1 MTPCSLRSSMVRR
14 LGPLALTAVIF
25 WSVPLAAHD
34 MWIEPATFAPEVGQ
48 VMSVRLRVGQDLLG
62 DPLLLDPSLVNQ
74 FVVQDAAGVK
84 PVVRRDGGD
93 PAGLLRVASPG
104 LLVIGYRS
112 NPSPLESTADK
123 FNQYL
128 KEEGLDAVLAMR
140 ASRNETGAAAHE
152 LFSRHA
158 KSLVFSGAPAEA
170 PGDRPLGFTL
180 ELVAERNPYA
190 LGPGQDLPVRLL
202 YENRPLAGALVVAMN
217 RANPAEKLSART
229 DKDGRV
235 RFKVR
240 PGSPSSSRGAGG
252 MWLIKAVHMVPAPAG
267 TRAEWASFW
276 ASLTF
281 EMRNTAVTASSSR
294 AQD

>member
-1 MTPCSLRSSMVRR
+1 MMPLSLSSSMLRR
-14 LGPLALTAVIF
+14 LGLLVLTAVILG
-25 WSVPLAAHD
+25 SVPIAAHD
-34 MWIEPATFAPEVGQ
+34 MWIEPATFAPDVGQ
-48 VMSVRLRVGQDLLG
+48 VVSLRLRVGQDLLG
-62 DPLLLDPSLVNQ
+62 DPLRLDPSLVNQ
-74 FVVQDAAGVK
+74 FVVRDADGLR

-112 NPSPLESTADK
+112 NPSAIEMAADK
-123 FNQYL
+123 FNQYV
-128 KEEGLDAVLAMR
+128 KEEGLEAVLAMR
-140 ASRNETGAAAHE
+140 ASRNETGTAAHE
-152 LFSRHA
+152 LFSRCA
-158 KSLVFSGAPAEA
+158 KSLVFSGTPAEA
-170 PGDRPLGFTL
+170 PGDRPLGFTV

-190 LGPGQDLPVRLL
+190 VAPGQDLPVRLI

-217 RANPAEKLSART
+217 RLNPAEKLSART

-240 PGSPSSSRGAGG
+240 PGG

-267 TRAEWASFW
+267 AQAEWTSFW

-281 EMRNTAVTASSSR
+281 ELRNTATSAN
-294 AQD
+294 